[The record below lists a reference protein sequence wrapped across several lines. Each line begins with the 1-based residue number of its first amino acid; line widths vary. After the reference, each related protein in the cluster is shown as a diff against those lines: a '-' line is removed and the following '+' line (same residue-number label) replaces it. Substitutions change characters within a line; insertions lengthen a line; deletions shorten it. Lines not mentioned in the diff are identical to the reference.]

1 VAAKSVTIQ
10 INGDPSGL
18 QDGLDEAGGAMDD
31 FAGGGVSKWGAAL
44 AAGFAAAAALAGAAF
59 VKAFADAVENEKTMD
74 RLFVQLGLED
84 GSAEAAKYGK
94 IASDVYT
101 SAWGET
107 LGDVNNTIWALE
119 ATLGDALGGDA
130 RAIQDATVAASAIA
144 DAYGVMAE
152 DVVGTVSV
160 LFATGMIAD
169 PTEGFDSLTVA
180 IGKVG
185 PALKDDLMEAIKE
198 YAPFAEMLGLSTDE
212 FLGLLAESGKMG
224 PIYLDKAGDALKEFT
239 IRGTDMSKK
248 SSDAFASIGL
258 DAHQMANDL
267 LAGGDRAD
275 AAFDKTMQGLLGIKD
290 PATQANTAIALFGTQ
305 FEDLSVDQI
314 PEFLKA
320 LSSGEGALGE
330 TAGAAEKA
338 AADLSENAS
347 SSIEGLKRTVSK
359 GLADIVETTIIPG
372 VKDALNFVGPIVT
385 GIADGFR
392 TDGIDGVMASLRE
405 VFESPEMGETLK
417 GAAGGLWNLFV
428 EGWKLQ
434 IQAVPAIWTGVLNAL
449 SEILPKVGD
458 WFIAEGWPYI
468 KANWQGWVDAFLGW
482 FGPLNIQLGEALW
495 SFLTTLGGW
504 FISTGAPFI
513 VEEGS
518 KMFIGLIQWLAIDM
532 PPLLIEGF
540 GYAMGALVEWIETD
554 GVAWVISGASNLWVG
569 IVNGFVEAINT
580 IIMLWN
586 DLSFS
591 TPDIPGTDFG
601 GQDVTTAN
609 IGLLSGIAGASPAPS
624 TKGTSSSGVKRFAE
638 GGVVF
643 GPTLGMIGEDPSTTP
658 EIVTPEALMR
668 KVVREEAGGGMGG
681 PVYLVLKDGRIL
693 AEVVTE
699 ATRGR
704 ELALR

>member
-1 VAAKSVTIQ
+1 MAAKSVTIQ

-59 VKAFADAVENEKTMD
+59 AKAFADAVDNEKTMD

-101 SAWGET
+101 GAWGES

-119 ATLGDALGGDA
+119 STLGDALGGDSK
-130 RAIQDATVAASAIA
+130 AIQDATVAASAIA

-160 LFATGMIAD
+160 MFATGIVDD
-169 PTEGFDSLTVA
+169 PTQAFDGLTVA

-185 PALKDDLMEAIKE
+185 PMLKDDLMVAASE
-198 YAPFAEMLGLSTDE
+198 YADKAAMLGLNE
-212 FLGLLAESGKMG
+212 KEWLGILAEAGKKG
-224 PIYLDKAGDALKEFT
+224 PIYLDKVGDTLKEFT
-239 IRGTDMSKK
+239 LLGTDMSKK
-248 SSDAFASIGL
+248 SQDAFASIGL
-258 DAHQMANDL
+258 NAHDMANDL
-267 LAGGDRAD
+267 LAGGDIAGE
-275 AAFDKTMQGLLGIKD
+275 AFRKTIDGLLAIED
-290 PATQANTAIALFGTQ
+290 PATRANTAIALFGTPL
-305 FEDLSVDQI
+305 EDLGVNQI
-314 PEFLKA
+314 PQFLEA
-320 LSSGEGALGE
+320 VRDGQGALGD

-359 GLADIVETTIIPG
+359 GLADIVETTVIPG
-372 VKDALNFVGPIVT
+372 VKDALNFIGPIVT

-392 TDGIDGVMASLRE
+392 TDGIDGMMASLRE
-405 VFESPEMGETLK
+405 TLMSPEMGETLK
-417 GAAGGLWNLFV
+417 NAAGGLWNLFV

-434 IQAVPAIWTGVLNAL
+434 IQAVPAIWTEVLNAL

-458 WFIAEGWPYI
+458 WFINEGWPYI
-468 KANWQGWVDAFLGW
+468 KENWQGWIDAFIGW
-482 FGPLNIQLGEALW
+482 FGPLYVQFNDALGN
-495 SFLTTLGGW
+495 FLVTLGGW
-504 FISTGAPFI
+504 FITTGAPFI
-513 VEEGS
+513 TEEGV
-518 KMFIGLIQWLAIDM
+518 KIFWGLIGWLTTDL
-532 PPLLIEGF
+532 PPLLIEGL
-540 GYAMGALVEWIETD
+540 GYALGAMVEWIETS
-554 GVAWVISGASNLWVG
+554 GVAMVANAGQNIWHGIANGFAVMLNSIIEMWNNFSISIPRVDLPGEAFDFGGGTIDTPDIGYLPTERVGASNT
-569 IVNGFVEAINT
+569 GFR
-580 IIMLWN
+580 
-586 DLSFS
+586 
-591 TPDIPGTDFG
+591 
-601 GQDVTTAN
+601 
-609 IGLLSGIAGASPAPS
+609 
-624 TKGTSSSGVKRFAE
+624 RFAE

-643 GPTLGMIGEDPSTTP
+643 GPTLGIIGEDSRTTP

-699 ATRGR
+699 AARGR
-704 ELALR
+704 EMAFR